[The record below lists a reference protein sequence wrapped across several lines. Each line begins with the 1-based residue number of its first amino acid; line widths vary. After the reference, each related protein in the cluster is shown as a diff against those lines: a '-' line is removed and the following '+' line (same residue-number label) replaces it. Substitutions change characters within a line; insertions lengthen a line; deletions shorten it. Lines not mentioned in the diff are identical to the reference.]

1 MEKKNHRATRWI
13 RFGGSVSSRMKFST
27 ISFRNETRVSSLLLS
42 AIAPSMVKARFSNEE
57 RHTCACFPRDERKQS
72 FQTKR
77 DGKRY
82 FRRFVLVSLQNLPPF
97 FSLSFFFLSYEHT
110 TRGRFTFEFNNDI
123 NFCSLFFFLS
133 SFSFFFYFF
142 LLFFCCCSTLPGVN
156 VEKISDSSFP
166 DPFSPGEKLIN
177 GWEKWNGHSWSRL
190 YEVSFP
196 GILWKCMFLG

>member
-1 MEKKNHRATRWI
+1 MSFGQKVGKIFEERTKLIHPKEDKGNFARRKLFAMEKKNHRATRWI

-110 TRGRFTFEFNNDI
+110 TRGHFTFEFNNDI

-142 LLFFCCCSTLPGVN
+142 LLFFVAVQP
-156 VEKISDSSFP
+156 FP
-166 DPFSPGEKLIN
+166 
-177 GWEKWNGHSWSRL
+177 
-190 YEVSFP
+190 V
-196 GILWKCMFLG
+196 

>member
-1 MEKKNHRATRWI
+1 
-13 RFGGSVSSRMKFST
+13 MKFST
-27 ISFRNETRVSSLLLS
+27 ISFETRVSSLLLS

-97 FSLSFFFLSYEHT
+97 FFSLLFFFLSYEHT
-110 TRGRFTFEFNNDI
+110 TQGRFTFEFNNDI

-133 SFSFFFYFF
+133 SFSFFFIFF
-142 LLFFCCCSTLPGVN
+142 FSFSLLFNPSRCKRGKNFRLQ
-156 VEKISDSSFP
+156 FP
-166 DPFSPGEKLIN
+166 RPVFTGGEID
-177 GWEKWNGHSWSRL
+177 
-190 YEVSFP
+190 
-196 GILWKCMFLG
+196 

>member
-1 MEKKNHRATRWI
+1 
-13 RFGGSVSSRMKFST
+13 MKFST
-27 ISFRNETRVSSLLLS
+27 ISFETRVSSLLLS

-133 SFSFFFYFF
+133 FFLLFPFFFYFF
-142 LLFFCCCSTLPGVN
+142 LLFFVAVQP
-156 VEKISDSSFP
+156 FP
-166 DPFSPGEKLIN
+166 
-177 GWEKWNGHSWSRL
+177 
-190 YEVSFP
+190 V
-196 GILWKCMFLG
+196 